1 VQPELESFGREVRAE
16 FLDQEIV
23 EVGVLA
29 FAEEFPHVLVRKGCE
44 GGYFELEK
52 VVLAG
57 IEVDGVDTP
66 AVF

>member
-1 VQPELESFGREVRAE
+1 MQPELESFGREVRAE
-16 FLDQEIV
+16 FLDQEVV

-29 FAEEFPHVLVRKGCE
+29 FAKEFPDVLVRKGCE